1 MPWCPKCKNEYVA
14 GITKCADCG
23 SELVEELSQEE
34 EVTELTEEEME
45 RAKMILQM
53 QMARLSEEAEED
65 SADARKKA
73 KGVYKD
79 NAQKAA
85 DFKDSGYTLLG
96 VGIVGLVFILLMAF
110 DILPFHFGGMPF
122 ITYGVLGAMFLVF
135 IAVGVNSM
143 KSAKAYKTEALNE
156 TARKEE
162 ILAWCKN
169 TFSKNDID
177 AKILEEVSEEEMYFK
192 RTEIMKQEIADNFP
206 DLEDDFLDYL
216 LDLVYPDVFEG

>member
-1 MPWCPKCKNEYVA
+1 MIKKKEVIFSSCYPLSRAVL
-14 GITKCADCG
+14 ITVVSFVCEAQIKY
-23 SELVEELSQEE
+23 SSLV
-34 EVTELTEEEME
+34 
-45 RAKMILQM
+45 
-53 QMARLSEEAEED
+53 
-65 SADARKKA
+65 
-73 KGVYKD
+73 
-79 NAQKAA
+79 
-85 DFKDSGYTLLG
+85 
-96 VGIVGLVFILLMAF
+96 LMAF